1 MGSFSQCVSP
11 NRKEVGRWWP
21 VVESSHE
28 EQRERDEMALEAEP
42 ETKKNPRKSLK
53 LSEPF
58 YLTVRLSS
66 FKNFI
71 LERQF

>member
-42 ETKKNPRKSLK
+42 ETKKVKE
-53 LSEPF
+53 EPEPLGAI
-58 YLTVRLSS
+58 LTVCLSS
-66 FKNFI
+66 F
-71 LERQF
+71 

>member
-1 MGSFSQCVSP
+1 
-11 NRKEVGRWWP
+11 VGRWWP

-42 ETKKNPRKSLK
+42 ETNKKKNPRKSLK
-53 LSEPF
+53 LWEPF